1 MKISLIHFVTER
13 RLIIIRFTFRI
24 FNLSGGMRLGHRDYQ
39 HGFFWK
45 YGLRFVVVLLNNKA
59 RYSAAFSGFCFL
71 RGTIR
76 QHWVWFVVV
85 FLIFLRLS
93 TRKDRTGLIVVLLFR
108 VFSRGE
114 VVVLV
119 GGGGDDP

>member
-24 FNLSGGMRLGHRDYQ
+24 FNLSWGMGLGHRDYQ

-45 YGLRFVVVLLNNKA
+45 LRLGLVVVLFNNKVWCV
-59 RYSAAFSGFCFL
+59 AFDSFCFL
-71 RGTIR
+71 KGTIR
-76 QHWVWFVVV
+76 QHRVWFVVV
-85 FLIFLRLS
+85 FLIFLGLS
-93 TRKDRTGLIVVLLFR
+93 FRKDQTGLIVVLLFQ
-108 VFSRGE
+108 VFSHGE

-119 GGGGDDP
+119 GGRGDDP

>member
-1 MKISLIHFVTER
+1 MGLR
-13 RLIIIRFTFRI
+13 
-24 FNLSGGMRLGHRDYQ
+24 HRDYQ
-39 HGFFWK
+39 HVFSWK

-59 RYSAAFSGFCFL
+59 RYCAAFSGFCFL

-76 QHWVWFVVV
+76 QHRVWFVIV

-119 GGGGDDP
+119 GGGGDDGRRQVGGGGGGGQQFLVDSLHIFL